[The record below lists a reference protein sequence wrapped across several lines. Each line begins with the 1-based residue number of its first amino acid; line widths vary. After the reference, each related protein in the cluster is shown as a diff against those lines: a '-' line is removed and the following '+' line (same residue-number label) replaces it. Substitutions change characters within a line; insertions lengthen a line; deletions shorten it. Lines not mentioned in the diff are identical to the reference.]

1 MNLSQLYYFQ
11 KLAEL
16 QHYTHAAEELYIS
29 QPTLSHAIA
38 SLEDD
43 LGCDLFRKEGRNV
56 RLTEEGAFFK
66 DYVDRSLTILDEGIA
81 ALKKRHGRLSG
92 TVNLGAVATVRS
104 DYLPAALVAYRRLR
118 GSLVRINAMQ
128 AGSEELLY
136 ALERGDID
144 FAIGAEAV
152 VKRGYA
158 FDKLFVQ
165 SLVVAVDK
173 GHPLASRKSLSIQDL
188 RGYDVFTYRRETPP
202 GQMIDSF
209 LRANNLNPDAANLAR
224 SYDDELMIGA
234 LTANEPVVG
243 LVLQTSSL
251 LMYRNLKIV
260 PLKEDAARE
269 LYPIGLI
276 YKEGAQFDPATQD
289 FMEFLRSFPHSDAM
303 MSALEEE

>member
-38 SLEDD
+38 SLEED

-66 DYVDRSLTILDEGIA
+66 EYVDKSLTTLDEGVA

-92 TVNLGAVATVRS
+92 TVNLGAISTVRS

-118 GSLVRINAMQ
+118 GSLVRINAIQ
-128 AGSEELLY
+128 AASEELMY

-144 FAIGAEAV
+144 FAIGSAAV
-152 VKRGYA
+152 VKRGYV
-158 FDKLFVQ
+158 FKQLFTQ
-165 SLVVAVDK
+165 SLVVTVDK

-188 RGYDVFTYRRETPP
+188 RGMDVFTYRRDTPP
-202 GQMIDSF
+202 GQEVDAFIRSQG
-209 LRANNLNPDAANLAR
+209 LNPDAPNLAR
-224 SYDDELMIGA
+224 NFDDELMIGA
-234 LTANEPVVG
+234 MTASEPIVG

-251 LMYRNLKIV
+251 HMYPNLRII
-260 PLKEDAARE
+260 PLKEE
-269 LYPIGLI
+269 ESKHLYPIGLI
-276 YKEGAQFDPATQD
+276 YRDGIQFDPATAD
-289 FMEFLRSFPHSDAM
+289 FVEFLQSFPHKVQIPGSED
-303 MSALEEE
+303 EE